1 MVPAPVFAR
10 LADEATRIATQH
22 LAGVTPLRRDAIL
35 AAGVIALETD
45 LVDAALAMFEK
56 LMAQYGR
63 AAERRVDERAARSMR
78 EIQGD
83 LRLFAVSGRALVDAH
98 VRKQDL
104 GVALQTAV
112 GWRHFEA
119 AVVRAEVV
127 SAPDHIDPTAE
138 LVTRHRS
145 VRLFG
150 PALLQH
156 LVFDGSAAMR
166 DLLAAL
172 DVIRATY
179 AASRRKLPP
188 SPPVRFVPRRWR
200 AQVIVDGLVDRP
212 AYELCAFSELR
223 ERLRAGDVWV
233 VGSGRYRAFGDY
245 LLPEPSFQALR
256 AAGPL
261 PLAVPERFED
271 YLADR
276 RARLETMAS
285 TVADLARVGKL
296 ADVRLDRAGADDHAA
311 ARRDPGGR
319 QGGAAGALRP
329 YARSAHHRRA
339 HGRRRLDRVR
349 QAASRTG
356 ARVHPCNDPST
367 LLTCVLA
374 DGINMGLTRMAR
386 TCRGASLRQLALAH
400 DWHISEANY
409 AEALARLI
417 DAHRALPLAKLWG
430 DGTKASSDGQ
440 HFFAGG
446 TGEAIATVNARH
458 GNEPGRVVLHP
469 RLRSVWAV
477 PHQGHRRDRRRGAAR
492 ARRAPLPSVPGSRS
506 RSTPSTPAGWSDHVF
521 GLMPFFG
528 YRFAPR
534 MRDLKERRLH
544 LPPGLTVDPLI
555 ATMVDPKTPIDITH
569 AAQHW
574 DELLRLATSI
584 RSGTVTASAMLKRLS
599 AFPRA
604 NGLAV
609 ALREIGRL
617 ERSIFHADL
626 AARPR
631 PTPLHSSRPEQGRGA
646 QRARPGHLLLP
657 TGRTPGSHLREPGL
671 SRLRPQPRGRCRDPV
686 EHPLPAA
693 HRRRPRRRT

>member
-1 MVPAPVFAR
+1 MLRAAFIVRGQRLGRPA
-10 LADEATRIATQH
+10 
-22 LAGVTPLRRDAIL
+22 VTAIEQDLDGLKFHPGIAIL
-35 AAGVIALETD
+35 GESHVDEFGDEVVAAGLDELTDAGHALGPATG
-45 LVDAALAMFEK
+45 VAA
-56 LMAQYGR
+56 MAG
-63 AAERRVDERAARSMR
+63 
-78 EIQGD
+78 
-83 LRLFAVSGRALVDAH
+83 LAVSGRALVDAH

-245 LLPEPSFQALR
+245 LLPEPSSQALR

-261 PLAVPERFED
+261 PLAIPERFED

-296 ADVRLDRAGADDHAA
+296 ADVRLDRAGLTITPLRAVTPAA
-311 ARRDPGGR
+311 V
-319 QGGAAGALRP
+319 
-329 YARSAHHRRA
+329 RA
-339 HGRRRLDRVR
+339 VR
-349 QAASRTG
+349 QARYARMPEVRITDVLMDVDAWTGFGSCFTHRRTG
-356 ARVHPCNDPST
+356 HPCNDPST

-400 DWHISEANY
+400 DWHISE
-409 AEALARLI
+409 
-417 DAHRALPLAKLWG
+417 
-430 DGTKASSDGQ
+430 
-440 HFFAGG
+440 
-446 TGEAIATVNARH
+446 
-458 GNEPGRVVLHP
+458 
-469 RLRSVWAV
+469 
-477 PHQGHRRDRRRGAAR
+477 
-492 ARRAPLPSVPGSRS
+492 
-506 RSTPSTPAGWSDHVF
+506 
-521 GLMPFFG
+521 
-528 YRFAPR
+528 
-534 MRDLKERRLH
+534 
-544 LPPGLTVDPLI
+544 
-555 ATMVDPKTPIDITH
+555 
-569 AAQHW
+569 
-574 DELLRLATSI
+574 
-584 RSGTVTASAMLKRLS
+584 
-599 AFPRA
+599 
-604 NGLAV
+604 
-609 ALREIGRL
+609 
-617 ERSIFHADL
+617 
-626 AARPR
+626 
-631 PTPLHSSRPEQGRGA
+631 PT
-646 QRARPGHLLLP
+646 
-657 TGRTPGSHLREPGL
+657 T
-671 SRLRPQPRGRCRDPV
+671 
-686 EHPLPAA
+686 
-693 HRRRPRRRT
+693 PRRSPA